1 MQPRAP
7 AHTISRYDP
16 KHEPLKMERLDT
28 GRYRNVHAEYNK
40 MIINEAHKINLTEK
54 DFPSPYKQEQFEALA
69 AAIEEMDRQKPL
81 RGDNKGNRKKR
92 KCRDA
97 AIAFARQRSRAEAIA
112 RAIYGGLPKDALRAV
127 ETLIFG

>member
-16 KHEPLKMERLDT
+16 KHESRKKERLDT
-28 GRYRNVHAEYNK
+28 GRYHNAHAEL
-40 MIINEAHKINLTEK
+40 ILNEMHEIYLSEK
-54 DFPSPYKQEQFEALA
+54 DFPSPYKQEQFDALA

-81 RGDNKGNRKKR
+81 RGDNRGNRKKR
-92 KCRDA
+92 KRRDA
-97 AIAFARQRSRAEAIA
+97 AIALARQRSRTEAIA

-127 ETLIFG
+127 EALIFG